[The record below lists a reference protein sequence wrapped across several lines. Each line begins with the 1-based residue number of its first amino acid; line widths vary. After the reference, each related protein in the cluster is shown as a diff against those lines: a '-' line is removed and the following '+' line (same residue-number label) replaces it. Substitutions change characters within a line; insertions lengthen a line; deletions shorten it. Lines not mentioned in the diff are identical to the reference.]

1 MAEDELK
8 QAIREWIRLD
18 KEMAL
23 LQLEIG
29 KRKLEKKKNTQYL
42 LTVMK
47 RHEIDCFEIQGGD
60 LVMKTR
66 TVRKPIGKKKMLSLL
81 TEYYEGNVEI
91 ATELNNFLL
100 QNRDME
106 EKNILVQ
113 KRAKT
118 ETLAQPAQ
126 QTETKT

>member
-1 MAEDELK
+1 MAEDELR

-47 RHEIDCFEIQGGD
+47 RHEIDCFNIQGGD

-66 TVRKPIGKKKMLSLL
+66 TVKKPIGKKKMLSLL
-81 TEYYEGNVEI
+81 TEYYQGNVDI
-91 ATELNNFLL
+91 ATELNNFLM
-100 QNRDME
+100 QHRDVE
-106 EKNILVQ
+106 EKNVLVQ

-118 ETLAQPAQ
+118 ETLAPAQ
-126 QTETKT
+126 AETKP